1 MLPRAHIVHQLRGRL
16 RLRIREKRQEP
27 EYFEELLNRLQSVKG
42 VSEVRVNDT
51 TGSLLLL
58 HPELPYAELEAQ
70 LKELEL
76 FEIVATSEAKGSALN
91 PVFAGF
97 SWFDQAI
104 SEGSTEHFDL
114 RSLAF
119 IGLVGL
125 AAHQMYRGNIMVPA
139 IPLLMSAWSLADQIR
154 QPSSETDQ

>member
-27 EYFEELLNRLQSVKG
+27 EYFEELLNRLQSVTG
-42 VSEVRVNDT
+42 VSEVRVNQT

-70 LKELEL
+70 LNELEL
-76 FEIVATSEAKGSALN
+76 FEIVATPEAKGSALN

-97 SWFDQAI
+97 SWLDQAI
-104 SEGSTEHFDL
+104 SEESIGHFDL
-114 RSLAF
+114 RSLVF

-125 AAHQMYRGNIMVPA
+125 AAHQMYRGNITVPA
-139 IPLLMSAWSLADQIR
+139 IPLLLSALSLADQIKR
-154 QPSSETDQ
+154 PSSETDQ